1 MANEKKYLNLAGLN
15 AFLNNLK
22 ELFASKTDVI
32 TNAEIDEVC
41 GGTVETYLES
51 IAAEEVG
58 F

>member
-1 MANEKKYLNLAGLN
+1 MANEKKYLNLAGLS

-22 ELFASKTDVI
+22 EMFASKTDVI
-32 TNAEIDEVC
+32 TNDEIDEIC
-41 GGTVETYLES
+41 GGAVETYLES